1 MLYQKCFRDGRTGA
15 PPKDPRYLGPPIQA
29 PPFPQPNPVPT
40 KHPPIEMLSG
50 IGCGCDDKGE
60 APIVQTSATFELDPI
75 FKWGL
80 LAIGLFLV
88 LKK

>member
-1 MLYQKCFRDGRTGA
+1 MLYQKCFRDGRTGK
-15 PPKDPRYLGPPIQA
+15 PPRQEFLGPPITQTA
-29 PPFPQPNPVPT
+29 PT
-40 KHPPIEMLSG
+40 KHPPIEFLSG
-50 IGCGCDDKGE
+50 IGCGCDDKGA
-60 APIVQTSATFELDPI
+60 APVDVQTTATFDLDPI